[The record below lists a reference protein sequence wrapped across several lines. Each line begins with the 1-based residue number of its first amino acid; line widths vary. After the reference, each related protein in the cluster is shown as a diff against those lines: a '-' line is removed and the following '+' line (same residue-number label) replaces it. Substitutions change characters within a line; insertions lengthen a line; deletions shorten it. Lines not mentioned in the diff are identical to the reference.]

1 MSAASAINRL
11 ETCSTFFVIMNEGAF
26 GQTGLLWVVADVVSE
41 VFELVLSADN
51 VIKVLVKPE
60 GATLTCPFVDLSLV
74 KRFQE
79 WSSSERLCGSIGQVS
94 TCT

>member
-1 MSAASAINRL
+1 
-11 ETCSTFFVIMNEGAF
+11 MNEGAF

-60 GATLTCPFVDLSLV
+60 GASLTCPFVDLSTGEAFPGV
-74 KRFQE
+74 E
-79 WSSSERLCGSIGQVS
+79 
-94 TCT
+94 